1 MKNHL
6 VQANHGYGRVLFE
19 IEKVAEPIRQR
30 SLPSVQIA
38 GMDGVDWVWISTEIW
53 TFIIDHLTPDVA
65 RMAPSLCNGKE
76 MNGLELWR
84 TFFRNNEG
92 VPKRLSR

>member
-1 MKNHL
+1 MEESSMRSK
-6 VQANHGYGRVLFE
+6 
-19 IEKVAEPIRQR
+19 KVNEPIRQR
-30 SLPSVQIA
+30 SLPGVRIE
-38 GMDGVDWVWISTEIW
+38 GMLEIGWVWISTEMW

-65 RMAPSLCNGKE
+65 RMAPSLCNGEE

-92 VPKRLSR
+92 GAEEVEQVDIDALSHV